1 LQNKIKNIFKNNMQL
16 LYYSDKSIIFIKKQ
30 NYNKGLWF
38 YKKVIDIIMNML
50 QDLILN
56 SNYFNEQY
64 EVINTA
70 LVNSILEELLAAQEN
85 QDYVLIADLLEMR
98 LNSLIKEL
106 QIVIVQ
112 KEDNGSLMEEFYNR
126 NIALILKKDKEFGI
140 RLQREIGFKPSDK
153 NYAIEAT
160 SSGLMTLSI
169 YIKDRKYYFHSNNDP
184 FYEAILL
191 ANEWYTID
199 KSVYIIYGLGLGY
212 HVAELAELDENII
225 IHVFESDWNIIQL
238 AFMYSDL
245 AGLLSSD
252 RIYVHYD
259 PDFIELSMRLKQLNE
274 KECFV
279 VHYPSIQNIKNDF
292 IRQQIDD
299 FFVMNNS
306 SKNSLNLL
314 NFNFE
319 KNIARNDDYIDT
331 IKQEFKNKDLY
342 IVAAGPSL
350 DRNYMGLKNI
360 KHNAVILSTGTVMKK
375 LLNAG
380 IKPDYVIITDP
391 NKEVYRQI
399 EGIEQSD
406 VPLLYMSSACY
417 KVPERYSGKKY
428 LICQKDYH
436 KAEQFAK
443 EKGYM
448 LFNTGGSV
456 STTALDIGIKFGC
469 KRIIFIGLDLAY
481 TNNQGHA
488 LDTPTAEMMDTT
500 ELRKVLDINGRLV
513 GTGKSLDIYR
523 KWIEKR
529 IKGIDNIEFIDATEG
544 GALIEGMRV
553 CKLVDVI

>member
-1 LQNKIKNIFKNNMQL
+1 MQL

-279 VHYPSIQNIKNDF
+279 VHYPSIQNIKN
-292 IRQQIDD
+292 
-299 FFVMNNS
+299 
-306 SKNSLNLL
+306 
-314 NFNFE
+314 
-319 KNIARNDDYIDT
+319 
-331 IKQEFKNKDLY
+331 
-342 IVAAGPSL
+342 
-350 DRNYMGLKNI
+350 
-360 KHNAVILSTGTVMKK
+360 
-375 LLNAG
+375 
-380 IKPDYVIITDP
+380 
-391 NKEVYRQI
+391 
-399 EGIEQSD
+399 
-406 VPLLYMSSACY
+406 
-417 KVPERYSGKKY
+417 
-428 LICQKDYH
+428 
-436 KAEQFAK
+436 
-443 EKGYM
+443 
-448 LFNTGGSV
+448 
-456 STTALDIGIKFGC
+456 
-469 KRIIFIGLDLAY
+469 
-481 TNNQGHA
+481 
-488 LDTPTAEMMDTT
+488 
-500 ELRKVLDINGRLV
+500 
-513 GTGKSLDIYR
+513 
-523 KWIEKR
+523 
-529 IKGIDNIEFIDATEG
+529 
-544 GALIEGMRV
+544 
-553 CKLVDVI
+553 